1 MNGIQELRSFIS
13 DPPANCQVSLNS
25 DLKSWTVTLVGVNQT
40 TYEGESYRLKF
51 IFPADYPMRPPTVYF
66 LKPIPRHEHVYSNG
80 DICLNLLG
88 KDWQPTM
95 TAQGLTLS
103 ILSMLS
109 SAKEKKTPPDNAMR
123 EFHFESSNRLISF
136 SQTRTTLLANNT
148 RIGSTMTRG
157 VDHTSKN

>member
-1 MNGIQELRSFIS
+1 
-13 DPPANCQVSLNS
+13 LNS

-51 IFPADYPMRPPTVYF
+51 IFPADYPMRPPIVYF

-95 TAQGLTLS
+95 TAQGLAVS

-123 EFHFESSNRLISF
+123 KSCSPLLTHFIFCDRLGHLPWSA
-136 SQTRTTLLANNT
+136 TGELALP
-148 RIGSTMTRG
+148 
-157 VDHTSKN
+157 